1 MSILER
7 VAWVPDDDPQRGTDV
22 RTELAVQWVEERCV
36 EEGATALLV
45 LTQRGAEKEV
55 PSLARFADRVTTPK
69 ARSTRVRDSDGPV
82 LAFMPDAK
90 SLDYA
95 TSLARRSSLAVVE
108 ATSIFPLRGWAALI
122 RAVDLS
128 RPDASPEPL
137 DDRVTAAVQRL
148 KLYGNNG
155 YTNEWDRTNAG
166 RVLSDLRGA
175 GLLDKDLVLGAV
187 AATDVVSPEG
197 LMRLGQLIDGL
208 AASH

>member
-7 VAWVPDDDPQRGTDV
+7 AAWVPDDDPQRGLDI
-22 RTELAVQWVEERCV
+22 RAGLAVQWVEERCV
-36 EEGATALLV
+36 AEGAPALLV
-45 LTQRGAEKEV
+45 LDQRGAEQEL

-69 ARSTRVRDSDGPV
+69 ARSTQVRGSDGPV

-108 ATSIFPLRGWAALI
+108 AASIFPLRGWAAVI
-122 RAVDLS
+122 GAVDLS
-128 RPDASPEPL
+128 RPDASPKPL
-137 DDRVTAAVQRL
+137 DERVSAAVQDL

-166 RVLSDLRGA
+166 RVLGDLRQE

-187 AATDVVSPEG
+187 AATDVVSPDG
-197 LMRLGQLIDGL
+197 LKRLGRLIDGL
-208 AASH
+208 S